1 MAIFGT
7 FYHKLGNVWPQEYI
21 ADNGEVFYLRRRA
34 GEQLVF
40 IAAGCLLSAN
50 EFEKEILRFAQ
61 NDKLHFTAFSHH
73 SPPVKSNGRPRH

>member
-1 MAIFGT
+1 M
-7 FYHKLGNVWPQEYI
+7 

-40 IAAGCLLSAN
+40 IAAN

-61 NDKLHFTAFSHH
+61 NDKTSFVIGSQQSTLWQLLNIPQLHKWIPTGMSTAPLSVQAGFYVSM
-73 SPPVKSNGRPRH
+73 P